1 MEAGELRRSGMSEAK
16 PSSITLEVS
25 GMTCG
30 SCVRHVTSALTRV
43 DGVAQVEVALRQG
56 LVHVAPTAER
66 APSPSLIA
74 EMTAEMIAALDRA
87 GYPARAKAS

>member
-1 MEAGELRRSGMSEAK
+1 MSEAN
-16 PSSITLEVS
+16 PTAITLEVS

-56 LVHVAPTAER
+56 LVHVALAAEH
-66 APSPSLIA
+66 AASPSLMA

-87 GYPARAKAS
+87 GYHARAQAR

>member
-16 PSSITLEVS
+16 PSITLEVS

-56 LVHVAPTAER
+56 LVHVAPAAER
-66 APSPSLIA
+66 AGSPSSIA
-74 EMTAEMIAALDRA
+74 EMTAEMVAALDRA
-87 GYPARAKAS
+87 GYLARPKAS

>member
-1 MEAGELRRSGMSEAK
+1 MSEAN

-30 SCVRHVTSALTRV
+30 SCARHVTSALTRV

-56 LVHVAPTAER
+56 LVHVAPTVAR
-66 APSPSLIA
+66 AGSPSLIA
-74 EMTAEMIAALDRA
+74 ALTAELVAALDRA
-87 GYPARAKAS
+87 GYPARPQAS